1 MEILEQQR
9 ETEEDKVANIYR
21 ALTLWQA
28 PYLCFTGTAL
38 YCPVEH
44 PCEYDE
50 ARPGEFRSLAL
61 VTS

>member
-1 MEILEQQR
+1 MHL
-9 ETEEDKVANIYR
+9 
-21 ALTLWQA
+21 
-28 PYLCFTGTAL
+28 PYGRHHTLCFTGTAL
-38 YCPVEH
+38 YRYPVEH